1 MKKKTFVL
9 WFAVL
14 LTVLGISGCS
24 STDDI
29 TQSTIYPQTEE
40 TTVSTNV
47 EITRTETPIPV
58 TTEKPTMRAAEPE
71 INSASDLEVHFIDVG
86 QADAILLFSDGH
98 YMLIDGGNA
107 ADSNLIYSYLDKL
120 GITYLDYIIG
130 THAHEDHFYPADF
143 GIYGDCYA
151 HNMTSEKLEIYCNS
165 RVKEMFDAV
174 SREIAIPDSIKNNL
188 LFTVVS
194 AFEEFSL
201 GDRYRVTPLKANH
214 SPNENALFYLIREGE
229 KQLLYAHDTG
239 HFPEETTDYLANNLV
254 RPVDMLSLDATLGK
268 NHCYDGHMGFY
279 ECFDMLDILKQR
291 GIVDDNTVVV
301 FNHFSHNGMLLH
313 DEASELAAAHGAL
326 VSYDGMQVEL

>member
-1 MKKKTFVL
+1 MKLKY
-9 WFAVL
+9 
-14 LTVLGISGCS
+14 LG
-24 STDDI
+24 TA
-29 TQSTIYPQTEE
+29 
-40 TTVSTNV
+40 
-47 EITRTETPIPV
+47 
-58 TTEKPTMRAAEPE
+58 AAEGIPALFCRCE
-71 INSASDLEVHFIDVG
+71 LCRTALERGGRDIKTRSQAIVNSDL
-86 QADAILLFSDGH
+86 
-98 YMLIDGGNA
+98 LIDFPC
-107 ADSNLIYSYLDKL
+107 D
-120 GITYLDYIIG
+120 TYMHVIREKIDLSACRWLLV

-239 HFPEETTDYLANNLV
+239 HFPEETTDYLEKNLV